1 MAARKKTKHDEVD
14 TTELLESSFE
24 ALAPR
29 GAELVHAFYQRM
41 FERHPE
47 VAEMFD
53 PERQDQQEEMLLS
66 ALVSVVGMLRDP
78 DELVAALS
86 DLGRRHE
93 AIGATPEQYP
103 VVEETLLEVM
113 AEFAGDLWN
122 SQLQEAWSGAL
133 RQISQIM
140 IDAYEHCEGENDM
153 AANDSSANEELIRL
167 QSAIDGA
174 MTAIVM
180 IDTDLNITYANPA
193 TIALIEQHLSTFQ
206 AAFPGF
212 TIDGLLGTC
221 IDVFHQNPAHQRAL
235 LDDPARMPHS
245 TDIKVG
251 DLLVRINASLCTDEA
266 GNRIGNIL
274 EWQDVTEQRA
284 AEGEVLKLQAAVDG
298 AGTPLVM
305 TDEDLTVTYIND
317 ASKALFEKHEE
328 ALASVFP
335 GFRASEVVG
344 TCIDVF
350 HKNPAHQR
358 AILSDSSKLP
368 YETDIQIAHLK
379 FHLVVGLITDAE
391 GNRVGNSLEWTD
403 VTELRQKEDDA
414 TKLQAAVDGAS
425 TALIM
430 IDRDLVINYAND
442 ASMSLLQRHEQTL
455 RSLYPGFSVSG
466 VMGTCIDT
474 FHANPAHQRRLL
486 DDPNT
491 CPYETE
497 IQVGPLRFQITVGA
511 ILDAAG
517 NHVGNSL
524 EWVDVTQER
533 DAQAQV
539 EELIQKAQRG
549 ELNERIDAAAYE
561 GFMKD
566 IAFGMNSVLDNVVEP
581 LDAATDVIRALEDGN
596 LTATMEGNYE
606 GQFALLRDAMNNTMG
621 NLGNMVGKIRDSMT
635 KIAEASGQVNEG
647 NADLNKRTQQQAAA
661 LEESAATVEELASTV
676 KQNAENS
683 REANQLAG
691 AARELAEKGGA
702 VVGDAI
708 EAMGGINAAS
718 KKISDIIGV
727 IDEIAFQTNLLA
739 LNAAVEAARAGE
751 QGRGFAVV
759 AAEVRNLAQRSAEA
773 AKEIKTLISDSVEKV
788 SEGSRLVDKS
798 GETLA
803 EIVTGVKK
811 SSDIIAEIA
820 AASEE
825 QATGIE
831 EVSKAVSQMDE
842 MTQQNA
848 ALVEEAA
855 SASETMT
862 DQATELSQMMQF
874 FKVDAAPV
882 GAPEVTHVQQPAAA
896 PSEPP
901 APTPAAAAPAAAP
914 APAAPAQKPSDS
926 DGEWEEF

>member
-1 MAARKKTKHDEVD
+1 MAARKKAKQD
-14 TTELLESSFE
+14 TTTLLETSFE

-29 GAELVHAFYQRM
+29 GADIVRAFYQRL

-47 VAEMFD
+47 VQEMFD
-53 PERQDQQEEMLLS
+53 SERQDEQEEMLLA

-78 DELVAALS
+78 GALQEALA
-86 DLGRRHE
+86 DLGRLHE
-93 AIGATPEQYP
+93 RIGAKPEHYP
-103 VVEETLLEVM
+103 VVREVLLEVM

-122 SQLQEAWSGAL
+122 DELQGAWSGAL
-133 RQISQIM
+133 SQISQIM
-140 IDAYEHCEGENDM
+140 IDAYEHQEGEKGM
-153 AANDSSANEELIRL
+153 AKKNSSSNEELIRL

-180 IDTDLNITYANPA
+180 IDTDLNITYANA
-193 TIALIEQHLSTFQ
+193 STIALIEEHIEQFQ
-206 AAFPGF
+206 GAFPGF
-212 TIDGLLGTC
+212 SLDALIGTC
-221 IDVFHQNPAHQRAL
+221 IDIFHQNPAHQRAL
-235 LDDPARMPHS
+235 LADAARLPHS
-245 TDIKVG
+245 VDIHVG
-251 DLLVRINASLCTDEA
+251 DLTVRINASLCTDEA

-274 EWQDVTEQRA
+274 EWRDVTDQRKS
-284 AEGEVLKLQAAVDG
+284 EGEVLKLQAAVDG
-298 AGTPLVM
+298 AGTPLIM
-305 TDEDLTVTYIND
+305 TDEDLTVTYVNES
-317 ASKALFEKHEE
+317 SKALLEKHEE

-335 GFRASEVVG
+335 GFRASEIVG
-344 TCIDVF
+344 ACIDQF

-358 AILSDSSKLP
+358 AILNDASKMP
-368 YETDIQIAHLK
+368 YQTDIQIAHLK
-379 FHLVVGLITDAE
+379 FNLVVGMITDSE
-391 GNRVGNSLEWTD
+391 GNRIGNSLEWTD
-403 VTELRQKEDDA
+403 VTEVRVKENEA

-425 TALIM
+425 TAILM

-442 ASMSLLQRHEQTL
+442 TSVALLQQHEQTL
-455 RSLYPGFSVSG
+455 RELYPGFSVANA
-466 VMGTCIDT
+466 VGTCIDT

-511 ILDAAG
+511 ILDAEG

-524 EWVDVTQER
+524 EWLDVTQER

-539 EELIQKAQRG
+539 ERLIQMAQRG
-549 ELNERIDAAAYE
+549 ELNERIDASAYD

-566 IAFGMNSVLDNVVEP
+566 IASGMNSVLDNVVEP
-581 LDAATDVIRALEDGN
+581 LDAATGVIRSLEDGN
-596 LTATMEGNYE
+596 LTSTMDGEYE
-606 GQFALLRDAMNNTMG
+606 GQFALLRDAMNNTMD
-621 NLGNMVGKIRDSMT
+621 NLGSMVGKIRGAMG
-635 KIAEASGQVNEG
+635 KIGEASSQVNEG

-661 LEESAATVEELASTV
+661 LEESAATVEELTGTV

-691 AARELAEKGGA
+691 AARELAEKGGE

-708 EAMGGINAAS
+708 DAMGGINAAS

-788 SEGSRLVDKS
+788 GEGSRLVDKS
-798 GETLA
+798 GETLS
-803 EIVTGVKK
+803 EIVTAVKK

-831 EVSKAVSQMDE
+831 QVSKAVAQMDE

-862 DQATELSQMMQF
+862 GQAGELIQMMQF
-874 FKVDAAPV
+874 FKVDEAQSGAV
-882 GAPEVTHVQQPAAA
+882 GVTHVQQQPVA
-896 PSEPP
+896 
-901 APTPAAAAPAAAP
+901 TPAAP
-914 APAAPAQKPSDS
+914 APVAAPPAPSQKPSDA